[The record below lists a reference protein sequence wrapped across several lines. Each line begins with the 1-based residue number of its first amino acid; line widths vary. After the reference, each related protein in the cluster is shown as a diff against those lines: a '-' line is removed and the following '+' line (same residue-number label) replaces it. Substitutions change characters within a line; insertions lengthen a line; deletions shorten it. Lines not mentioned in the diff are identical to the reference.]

1 MVDRQVTEGAV
12 GRGSPV
18 RALMAGLAAGRPSTA
33 RTVRIEVRVGEIE
46 RSGLEEA
53 LVASRAEGSTV
64 EGGRQAPPSAPLD
77 RTDGSISCRAGVMDG
92 WAKRRDSSCRA
103 RCLEGWPRRG
113 IRGMAPGTLALL
125 YLWPLLVFHP
135 GA

>member
-33 RTVRIEVRVGEIE
+33 RTVRIEVRTGEIE

-64 EGGRQAPPSAPLD
+64 EGGRQAPPID
-77 RTDGSISCRAGVMDG
+77 
-92 WAKRRDSSCRA
+92 RA
-103 RCLEGWPRRG
+103 RLSTEPMDRSAV
-113 IRGMAPGTLALL
+113 AP
-125 YLWPLLVFHP
+125 V
-135 GA
+135 